1 MRKLIEAV
9 IFDLDGVIVSTDEN
23 HYRAWKRLADDEG
36 IFFDRKINE
45 RLRGVGRMGCLEIIM
60 EKATR
65 VYTID
70 EKAELTDRKNNYY
83 RESLD
88 GLSAEDVL
96 PGVMEWLNCLKQR
109 KIPIAIGSSSKNTN
123 YILSKIE
130 LSDYFDA
137 VVGGGDVTKS
147 KPDPEI
153 FLLAAEKLNK
163 KPGNCL
169 VVEDAVSGLEAG
181 ISAGMKVL
189 AVGYAQSDNRADLAM
204 ADLSKMSCGEAIDQL
219 NRKTNK

>member
-1 MRKLIEAV
+1 MRKLVEAV

-36 IFFDRKINE
+36 IYFDRKINE
-45 RLRGVGRMGCLEIIM
+45 RLRGVGRMGCLEIIL

-65 VYTID
+65 DYTID
-70 EKAELTDRKNNYY
+70 EKTKLTDRKNNYY

-88 GLSAEDVL
+88 GLSEEDVL
-96 PGVMEWLNCLKQR
+96 PGVMEWLNYLKQR
-109 KIPIAIGSSSKNTN
+109 KISVAIGSSSKNTN
-123 YILSKIE
+123 YILSKIR
-130 LSDYFDA
+130 LSDNFDA

-147 KPDPEI
+147 KPEPDI

-163 KPGNCL
+163 KPSNCL

-181 ISAGMKVL
+181 
-189 AVGYAQSDNRADLAM
+189 
-204 ADLSKMSCGEAIDQL
+204 
-219 NRKTNK
+219 